1 MTILFLKLSRIL
13 QLSLANAFFLALGI
27 VVRVFF
33 FTAEKEMVRSIAE
46 FTRTWA
52 NALCRILGIR
62 VTMTG
67 HFDEKKTGCI
77 VSNHISYLDILVI
90 GSISPSVF
98 VAKHEVQRWPVI
110 GWLAR
115 LAGTVFVD
123 RGSKRSA
130 PKSFGEI
137 ARILECGVNIVF
149 FPEGTTTDGSFV
161 REFRSTFFH
170 VPASLNVPVI
180 PVSIMYTHLNG
191 RKIVEPHQRDAVS
204 WYGDMCLLPH
214 FWAILG
220 LRHIDV
226 TLHFNPAINGVC
238 GASGERKTRK
248 ALSDETYE
256 SIRTGCVL

>member
-13 QLSLANAFFLALGI
+13 QLSLANAFFLVLGI
-27 VVRVFF
+27 VVQVFF

-52 NALCRILGIR
+52 NAMCRILCIR

-67 HFDEKKTGCI
+67 HFDEIKTGCI

-90 GSISPSVF
+90 GSIRPSVF
-98 VAKHEVQRWPVI
+98 MAKHEVRRWPII

-161 REFRSTFFH
+161 REFKSTFFH

-180 PVSIMYTHLNG
+180 PVSIMYTHLEG
-191 RKIVEPHQRDAVS
+191 RKIEPHQRNAVS
-204 WYGDMCLLPH
+204 WHGDMCLLPH
-214 FWAILG
+214 FWDILG
-220 LRHIDV
+220 LRHLDV
-226 TLHFNPAINGVC
+226 TLHFNPAIHGVC
-238 GASGERKTRK
+238 EVSGERKTRK
-248 ALSDETYE
+248 ALSAETCE
-256 SIRTGCVL
+256 SIRAGCVL